1 MTDKPARRENSEPTS
16 RHLWEPF
23 LHFTYTVDM

>member
-1 MTDKPARRENSEPTS
+1 MTDHRRPGENPNIQG

>member
-1 MTDKPARRENSEPTS
+1 MTDLSARANPNIQG

>member
-1 MTDKPARRENSEPTS
+1 LMSDNHPGENRGRG